1 MANFEKAAKATSVE
15 RNPVV
20 IDHKEGLVKVLYI
33 DPGESVP
40 SHAHQ
45 MSTDIM
51 IVLEGSGL
59 AIVDGVRRRVK
70 SGDII
75 FNPIGT
81 RHGIKNTG
89 KGRLK
94 WILIQTPRP
103 DPDKRPPIIQPRN
116 HRVKYRHRHRAH
128 LPLPFSQGASET
140 N

>member
-1 MANFEKAAKATSVE
+1 MIVDFALIANFEKAAKATSVE
-15 RNPVV
+15 RNPVS

-40 SHAHQ
+40 MHAHQ

-59 AIVDGVRRRVK
+59 AIVDGVNRRVK

-89 KGRLK
+89 KSRFK

-103 DPDKRPPIIQPRN
+103 NPDKKPPI
-116 HRVKYRHRHRAH
+116 V
-128 LPLPFSQGASET
+128 E
-140 N
+140 